1 MKFEII
7 GEYKQHSFSVF
18 HQLPRN
24 PSQAKK
30 FSPTNIKTSQFIKK
44 SSQQG
49 EEVQP
54 GQEVSKVKK
63 SHQPQD
69 VPLPSR
75 SPYIWVRKSQQGQ
88 EVPPYLKCYIS
99 DSKQLTG
106 GEEVCLCL
114 GLLDLA
120 GTFWELMQHTLTTL
134 LIYNIYF
141 QI

>member
-1 MKFEII
+1 MKLLVYICNTA
-7 GEYKQHSFSVF
+7 SVCF
-18 HQLPRN
+18 ISCQGIPVR
-24 PSQAKK
+24 SRSSARSR
-30 FSPTNIKTSQFIKK
+30 SPTNIKTSHFIKK

-120 GTFWELMQHTLTTL
+120 GTFWELMQHT
-134 LIYNIYF
+134 
-141 QI
+141 